1 METTRA
7 VAWSWSWS
15 KGKAHS
21 ICDAPAVESSQ
32 GGRLL
37 GVSHDRPTWPC
48 HLNRASSLSHP
59 FLLQPLIDSTPSPA
73 KQNLAYK
80 TCRFSEAVPAHLQPS
95 PSSHPQQSSFIHG
108 IVPVASIVP
117 TPFSQT
123 SPDATILFLLL
134 LLRLCPRL
142 CPVWAGLGFDA
153 SGPPTRFT
161 RRNDQIRVVAI
172 VKSSENAGVDR
183 KQGSWLGWRSR
194 RTWTG

>member
-7 VAWSWSWS
+7 VAWSWS

-21 ICDAPAVESSQ
+21 ICDAPAVESSR
-32 GGRLL
+32 GARLL
-37 GVSHDRPTWPC
+37 GASHDRPTWPC
-48 HLNRASSLSHP
+48 HLNRASK
-59 FLLQPLIDSTPSPA
+59 SPCLPPISSPTTHRLDA
-73 KQNLAYK
+73 IPRKTKPGVQNLSILGSCA
-80 TCRFSEAVPAHLQPS
+80 CSSSAVSVTTPATK
-95 PSSHPQQSSFIHG
+95 FIHG

-172 VKSSENAGVDR
+172 VKSSENAG
-183 KQGSWLGWRSR
+183 G
-194 RTWTG
+194 